1 MFARTAGIAF
11 AAGALV
17 ATLGGLIG
25 LGGAEFRLPIL
36 VAGFGLVLRRA
47 VHVNLAISLV
57 TVTIAAVVR
66 LQLGGLGPTPMSAVG
81 VAAGMVVGAMLGAW
95 AGAAWLAGAS
105 EAGLHRAIRGLLLA
119 LGLLLIV
126 EAGLVWESPGLPL
139 PEAGRV
145 AVAAAV
151 GLAVGVVSSM
161 LGVAGGELI
170 IPALVLGFGIEVK
183 TAGTLSVLIALP
195 TIVVGLAR
203 RPALW
208 AGGSRADLWTCVV
221 PMAAGSLLGAAAG
234 GALVGVVPGAALK
247 VVLGVLLIGSAL
259 HVFRPQPTGPPPH
272 SRIVA

>member
-25 LGGAEFRLPIL
+25 LGGAECRLPIL

-81 VAAGMVVGAMLGAW
+81 VAGGMVVGAMLGAW

-119 LGLLLIV
+119 LGLLVIG

-161 LGVAGGELI
+161 LGVAGSELI
-170 IPALVLGFGIEVK
+170 IPALVLGFGIDVK

-259 HVFRPQPTGPPPH
+259 HVFRPQPTGPSPH